1 MFLRRSTIVKYSSLG
16 FILWIVYFFAFG
28 KNHDDTEKL
37 EIDQNIINRIVEKAQ
52 ENEKRRHEKQEL
64 IEKKKNIE
72 EDIKILDRDHPLE
85 ERLKAEEQSKNLS
98 VKIQLDAPEKQN
110 INSSPGICVWSN
122 KIFNKLFN
130 IYPGELGKGV
140 IIDKDKLSPEER
152 IKYDKG
158 WENNAFNQYVSDMI
172 SLHRSLA
179 DIRDPA

>member
-110 INSSPGICVWSN
+110 INSSPGICV
-122 KIFNKLFN
+122 
-130 IYPGELGKGV
+130 
-140 IIDKDKLSPEER
+140 
-152 IKYDKG
+152 
-158 WENNAFNQYVSDMI
+158 
-172 SLHRSLA
+172 
-179 DIRDPA
+179 